1 MANIKDRASANPFLT
16 YGYAGPEYFCDRKQ
30 ETAENGDIVVAL
42 IEDSATVKRFYK
54 KNGYYILHPENETMA
69 DIVVNEVS
77 ILGKVVGLVR
87 SFR

>member
-1 MANIKDRASANPFLT
+1 MENIQGRESAGLPKAAPPRSPKGSQKT
-16 YGYAGPEYFCDRKQ
+16 
-30 ETAENGDIVVAL
+30 VV
-42 IEDSATVKRFYK
+42 RFFK
-54 KNGYYILHPENETMA
+54 KNGYYVLHPENETMA